1 MKQLS
6 PIQLLPARD
15 RVAAALREAIL
26 SHQLLPGRE
35 LSLKDAAQMLGVSVT
50 PVREAFQMLDQEGLI
65 ELRPNRGAIVLGLS
79 EQTIRDHYELRAIL
93 ERDAAASVCRN
104 GADLSAIR
112 QAFDQSKEALE
123 RGDALTYGNCNELFH
138 MAIWTAKG
146 NKKIVQTL
154 SQLWNGL
161 SMGHKVTRESYAQLS
176 MAEHTQ
182 IMEALERRDAKAA
195 EELMDRHIHRSMENI
210 LTHLSAALEQ
220 EPQS

>member
-1 MKQLS
+1 M
-6 PIQLLPARD
+6 
-15 RVAAALREAIL
+15 
-26 SHQLLPGRE
+26 
-35 LSLKDAAQMLGVSVT
+35 
-50 PVREAFQMLDQEGLI
+50 
-65 ELRPNRGAIVLGLS
+65 
-79 EQTIRDHYELRAIL
+79 
-93 ERDAAASVCRN
+93 CRN

-112 QAFDQSKEALE
+112 QAFDQSKAALE
-123 RGDALTYGNCNELFH
+123 RGDSQAYGNCNEMFH

-161 SMGHKVTRESYAQLS
+161 SMGHIVTRESYAQIS

-210 LTHLSAALEQ
+210 LTHLSAAPQQEEQ
-220 EPQS
+220 N